1 MPIIVDNHKNHS
13 FHLSLDRKECMFML
27 QIPLAITMLLVLL
40 LVG

>member
-1 MPIIVDNHKNHS
+1 MSIIVDNHKNHS
-13 FHLSLDRKECMFML
+13 FHFSLNRSECIFML